1 LSTCNFDFSQL
12 SIIYK
17 NLKRNYSVRREG
29 MGGNDISKN
38 ESKVD
43 DNNSSSEEDCLDG

>member
-1 LSTCNFDFSQL
+1 
-12 SIIYK
+12 
-17 NLKRNYSVRREG
+17 

-43 DNNSSSEEDCLDG
+43 DNNSSSEEDCLDGWDKFSISENHI